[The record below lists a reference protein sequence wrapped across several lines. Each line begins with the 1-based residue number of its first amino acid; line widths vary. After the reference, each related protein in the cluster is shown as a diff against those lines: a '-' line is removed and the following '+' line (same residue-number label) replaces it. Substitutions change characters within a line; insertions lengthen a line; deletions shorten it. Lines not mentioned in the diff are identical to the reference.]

1 MYCSKCGNL
10 LAAGNAFCQVCG
22 TPVSTV
28 APAAAIPPPGQPPTP
43 GVPASPAYGASTPAL
58 PGQAAVSP
66 HWLPAP
72 TRTYA
77 GFWLRLVAHLI
88 DNMIIGVVLLALLVP
103 LAAMTGLGATL
114 RGFHPDQE
122 PDPALIVAFISSI
135 WIFILIAVLGGWLYS
150 AYCESS
156 EWQATPGKKVLN
168 LIVTDL
174 NGNRISFGRASGR
187 YFSKM
192 ITALIPLGIGYIM
205 AGFTERK
212 QALHDMIA
220 SCLVLRS

>member
-28 APAAAIPPPGQPPTP
+28 APAAAIPAPSQPPTP
-43 GVPASPAYGASTPAL
+43 GVPASPAFGATTPAL

-66 HWLPAP
+66 HWLPTPA
-72 TRTYA
+72 RTYA

-88 DNMIIGVVLLALLVP
+88 DDMIIGVVLLALLVP

-122 PDPALIVAFISSI
+122 PDPALIVA
-135 WIFILIAVLGGWLYS
+135 
-150 AYCESS
+150 
-156 EWQATPGKKVLN
+156 
-168 LIVTDL
+168 
-174 NGNRISFGRASGR
+174 
-187 YFSKM
+187 
-192 ITALIPLGIGYIM
+192 
-205 AGFTERK
+205 
-212 QALHDMIA
+212 
-220 SCLVLRS
+220 